1 MKFLKT
7 LFARSEFVVFLGLLA
22 VGAFFS
28 TQSPVFL
35 SSFNLQNIILQS
47 SIQGVIAIGM
57 TFVILTAG
65 IDLSVGSV
73 VALSGI
79 LMATMLHSDMPV
91 VVVILVNLM
100 FGVAVGMFNGFS
112 ITKMRMAPFI
122 VTLAV
127 MAMARG
133 LTMVV
138 SDGKTLFAF
147 PESFN
152 YFGSGKIGP
161 VSVTIVIFL
170 FYAIAAE
177 ILLQK
182 TVLGRNIYATG
193 SNIKAAAS
201 IGHQNRQDSDL
212 CVCGFRGVLCHSRHH
227 SIWPAGCRNAYSG
240 NRCRTGRDSG
250 GYYWWCI
257 VVRWQ
262 RHHCGY
268 RHWRAAYRC
277 NQQRHE
283 PDERS
288 AVLAELYQRCGYL
301 PGCVDRQLEEQ
312 PGEGC
317 CVASELTN
325 MSR

>member
-1 MKFLKT
+1 MTFIRS
-7 LFARSEFVVFLGLLA
+7 LFAKSEFIVFLGLMA
-22 VGAFFS
+22 VGAFFAS
-28 TQSPVFL
+28 QSPVFL
-35 SSFNLQNIILQS
+35 SSLNLQNIILQS

-79 LMATMLHSDMPV
+79 LMATMLHADIPV
-91 VVVILVNLM
+91 VLVLIINLL
-100 FGVAVGMFNGFS
+100 FGVAVGIFHGFS

-147 PESFN
+147 PETFN

-161 VSVTIVIFL
+161 VSVTILIFL

-182 TVLGRNIYATG
+182 TVLGRNIYAVG
-193 SNIKAAAS
+193 SNIKAAALS
-201 IGHQNRQDSDL
+201 GIRTERVVTFVYVVSGVSCAIAGIILTGRLDASMPTAATGAELDAIAAVIIGGASL
-212 CVCGFRGVLCHSRHH
+212 FGGKGTIVGTVIGVLLIGVINNGMNLMNVPPFWQSF
-227 SIWPAGCRNAYSG
+227 IK
-240 NRCRTGRDSG
+240 G
-250 GYYWWCI
+250 GVI
-257 VVRWQ
+257 FL
-262 RHHCGY
+262 
-268 RHWRAAYRC
+268 
-277 NQQRHE
+277 
-283 PDERS
+283 
-288 AVLAELYQRCGYL
+288 AVLIDSLKNSQAKN
-301 PGCVDRQLEEQ
+301 
-312 PGEGC
+312 
-317 CVASELTN
+317 S
-325 MSR
+325 S

>member
-7 LFARSEFVVFLGLLA
+7 LFARSEFIVFLGLLA

-79 LMATMLHSDMPV
+79 LMATMLHSDLPV

-193 SNIKAAAS
+193 SNIKAAALS
-201 IGHQNRQDSDL
+201 GIRTDRILTFVYVVSGVSCAIAGIILSGRLDAAMPTAATGAELDAIAAVIIGGASL
-212 CVCGFRGVLCHSRHH
+212 FGGKGTIVGTVIGVLL
-227 SIWPAGCRNAYSG
+227 IGVINNGMNLMNVPPF
-240 NRCRTGRDSG
+240 
-250 GYYWWCI
+250 
-257 VVRWQ
+257 WQ
-262 RHHCGY
+262 SFIKG
-268 RHWRAAYRC
+268 AVIFL
-277 NQQRHE
+277 
-283 PDERS
+283 
-288 AVLAELYQRCGYL
+288 AVLLDSL
-301 PGCVDRQLEEQ
+301 K
-312 PGEGC
+312 
-317 CVASELTN
+317 N
-325 MSR
+325 SRGKDVV

>member
-1 MKFLKT
+1 MSFVKS
-7 LFARSEFVVFLGLLA
+7 LFSKSEFVVFLGLLV

-28 TQSPVFL
+28 FQSPVFL

-57 TFVILTAG
+57 TFVILTGG

-79 LMATMLHSDMPV
+79 LMAIMLHAGWPIIV
-91 VVVILVNLM
+91 VLLVNLL
-100 FGVAVGMFNGFS
+100 FGIAIGIFHGFS

-138 SDGKTLFAF
+138 SDGKTLFDF

-161 VSVTIVIFL
+161 ISVTIIIFL
-170 FYAIAAE
+170 LYAVVAE

-182 TVLGRNIYATG
+182 TVLGRNIYAVG
-193 SNIKAAAS
+193 SNIKAAALS
-201 IGHQNRQDSDL
+201 GIKTHWILSFVYIVSGISCAIAGTILTGRLDAAMPTAATGAELDAIAAVIIGGASL
-212 CVCGFRGVLCHSRHH
+212 FGGKGTIVGTVIGVLLIGVINNGMNLMNVPPFWQSF
-227 SIWPAGCRNAYSG
+227 IK
-240 NRCRTGRDSG
+240 G
-250 GYYWWCI
+250 GVI
-257 VVRWQ
+257 FL
-262 RHHCGY
+262 
-268 RHWRAAYRC
+268 
-277 NQQRHE
+277 
-283 PDERS
+283 
-288 AVLAELYQRCGYL
+288 AVLIDSLKNSG
-301 PGCVDRQLEEQ
+301 EEI
-312 PGEGC
+312 
-317 CVASELTN
+317 
-325 MSR
+325 